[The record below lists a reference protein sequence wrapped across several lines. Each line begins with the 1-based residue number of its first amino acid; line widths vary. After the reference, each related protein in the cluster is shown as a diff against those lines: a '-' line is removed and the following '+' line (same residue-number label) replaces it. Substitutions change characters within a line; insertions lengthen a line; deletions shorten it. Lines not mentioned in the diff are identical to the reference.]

1 MESNAV
7 SIHSE
12 TGVGRG
18 NGAHHVG
25 PYKKTVTRIKTILRS
40 LRIGAGVSEACQL
53 AGIAPST
60 LTLWFDDDQRL
71 KAKVYNLLD
80 SRVWQIEDKM
90 FARLVSGEA
99 SPAEY
104 FFYLKNRM
112 PDRWNIEGRD
122 GKPNTEYIQLVLNK
136 ILFII
141 GDTVKDDNVKKI
153 ISQKL
158 YELGNEAEVKVPKQV
173 SIDGEYLPKQ
183 LRRTVVNDPTSKNGN
198 VELKPVEGV
207 VVK

>member
-1 MESNAV
+1 MLDWLVERQVLLST
-7 SIHSE
+7 SS
-12 TGVGRG
+12 T
-18 NGAHHVG
+18 
-25 PYKKTVTRIKTILRS
+25 
-40 LRIGAGVSEACQL
+40 LRIGCRTG
-53 AGIAPST
+53 
-60 LTLWFDDDQRL
+60 
-71 KAKVYNLLD
+71 
-80 SRVWQIEDKM
+80 
-90 FARLVSGEA
+90 
-99 SPAEY
+99 
-104 FFYLKNRM
+104 
-112 PDRWNIEGRD
+112 GRD